1 MDEQVDVGQE
11 LQEFLLADGAR
22 LPVVLF
28 NGPICTTTGLYC
40 VTELEVEQ
48 ARKLT
53 RTLGFVSAVGHA
65 ATAEVLSS
73 LLQADVPMSR
83 IEYAQKVGQK
93 AIALKLKIR
102 PAEGRILTAKEMFQ
116 IGFEL
121 LLLERLN

>member
-1 MDEQVDVGQE
+1 MDGHVEVCQE
-11 LQEFLLADGAR
+11 LQELLLLDGAR

-40 VTELEVEQ
+40 VTELDIEQ
-48 ARKLT
+48 AKELIRS
-53 RTLGFVSAVGHA
+53 LGFVSAVGHA
-65 ATAEVLSS
+65 ASAEVLSS
-73 LLQADVPMSR
+73 VLEANVPMNR
-83 IEYAQKVGQK
+83 VEYTQKVGQK

-102 PAEGRILTAKEMFQ
+102 PAEGRILTAQEMFQ

>member
-1 MDEQVDVGQE
+1 MEGQVGVCQE
-11 LQEFLLADGAR
+11 LQELLLMDGAR

-40 VTELEVEQ
+40 VTEIEAEE
-48 ARKLT
+48 ARELI
-53 RTLGFVSAVGHA
+53 RDLGFVSAVGHA
-65 ATAEVLSS
+65 ATAEVLSHV
-73 LLQADVPMSR
+73 LEANVVMNR

-102 PAEGRILTAKEMFQ
+102 PAEGRILTAREMLQ